1 MSATCASLNPFAAT
15 DGAAAAGGASEMS
28 DSASRGAVTSS
39 TRGAVDAAA
48 GLSVAGIAA
57 IAALLDVAETSGRA
71 LHAGE
76 VKVAGAEVA
85 FFGAEEI
92 AGLEVAGKDAV
103 VEEFPAPAA
112 ATLANSFLGD
122 HVGAFAEIALPARA
136 VELFATPPFPLE
148 LPRSARSSSSGA
160 RRPA

>member
-15 DGAAAAGGASEMS
+15 DGAAAAGGTSEMS
-28 DSASRGAVTSS
+28 DSISRGAVTSS
-39 TRGAVDAAA
+39 TLGVVDAAA
-48 GLSVAGIAA
+48 GLSIAA
-57 IAALLDVAETSGRA
+57 IAALPDLAVTSGRA

-103 VEEFPAPAA
+103 AEEFPAPAA
-112 ATLANSFLGD
+112 AVFANSFFGD
-122 HVGAFAEIALPARA
+122 HVGAFAEIVLPARA
-136 VELFATPPFPLE
+136 VELFAELPFPLE